1 MVELRKPLI
10 DEAMLQAMS
19 AVTDRT
25 RLEILFLVGEQGRM
39 CVGDIAGQFRISRPA
54 ISHHLK
60 VLKNSSIVQSEKVG
74 QEVYYWVDI
83 NHLVAMLRNLAD
95 TLERFCPA
103 VEPDRTA

>member
-60 VLKNSSIVQSEKVG
+60 VLKNSSSCKVRRWG
-74 QEVYYWVDI
+74 KRSTTGWTST
-83 NHLVAMLRNLAD
+83 
-95 TLERFCPA
+95 TLWLCCATWPIPWSDFAR
-103 VEPDRTA
+103 R